1 MLIYSSH
8 VQIFFYISTNHVCYP
23 FDSFTLSMHLG
34 EASIVS
40 KSVFTSTACFTSLG
54 MEKDVWS
61 ANQIW
66 SSHLQV
72 FFLVFMSFRKWK
84 RRLLLYKPVALGWSM
99 VVLFVATDISSQMCK
114 LQKYNKRDKKVASFC
129 ILHFFHLTVLYL
141 ISCQIQW
148 PQKHKD
154 QTQVQEWTMKWE
166 KYHYAY
172 DLEIYNLTLCVSRV
186 MCQILSH
193 VMNVKK
199 GIYCSVTQAVMMTIM
214 TPIINNSVIIM
225 FVVAS

>member
-1 MLIYSSH
+1 MIIYSSH

-34 EASIVS
+34 EAATVS
-40 KSVFTSTACFTSLG
+40 KSVLTSTACFTSLG

-99 VVLFVATDISSQMCK
+99 VYFLLLLTSLVKCANYKNIIKEIKRLPVFVSFISFTWLCCIWFLAKFSDPRNIKVRHKCK
-114 LQKYNKRDKKVASFC
+114 
-129 ILHFFHLTVLYL
+129 
-141 ISCQIQW
+141 
-148 PQKHKD
+148 
-154 QTQVQEWTMKWE
+154 EWTMKR
-166 KYHYAY
+166 
-172 DLEIYNLTLCVSRV
+172 EISQR
-186 MCQILSH
+186 I
-193 VMNVKK
+193 
-199 GIYCSVTQAVMMTIM
+199 
-214 TPIINNSVIIM
+214 
-225 FVVAS
+225 